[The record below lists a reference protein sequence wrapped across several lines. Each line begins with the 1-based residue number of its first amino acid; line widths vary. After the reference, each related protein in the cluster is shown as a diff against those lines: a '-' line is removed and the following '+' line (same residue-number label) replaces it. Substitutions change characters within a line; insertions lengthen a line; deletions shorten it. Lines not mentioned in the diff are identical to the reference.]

1 MKNKTYFYSAVIAV
15 FLPGLLVAET
25 LHEVAVTV
33 LLAHPDIL
41 REQANVSSVE
51 QARQGAIGDYLPTLD
66 LTGAIGHETS
76 YEKNLNG
83 SDVNLTRSELSLVFN
98 QNLFKGFGSDAEYDR
113 QAARHKAAA
122 F

>member
-1 MKNKTYFYSAVIAV
+1 MKGGNVKRLKTILIGVMVGCFPMVSM
-15 FLPGLLVAET
+15 GET
-25 LHEVAVTV
+25 LHDVATEV
-33 LLAHPDIL
+33 LNSHPDIR

-83 SDVNLTRSELSLVFN
+83 SDVN
-98 QNLFKGFGSDAEYDR
+98 
-113 QAARHKAAA
+113 
-122 F
+122 

>member
-1 MKNKTYFYSAVIAV
+1 M
-15 FLPGLLVAET
+15 GET
-25 LHEVAVTV
+25 LHEVAGTV
-33 LLAHPDIL
+33 LSAHPDIL

-76 YEKNLNG
+76 YEKNPNG

-122 F
+122 FSLNGTGFMTNSAG